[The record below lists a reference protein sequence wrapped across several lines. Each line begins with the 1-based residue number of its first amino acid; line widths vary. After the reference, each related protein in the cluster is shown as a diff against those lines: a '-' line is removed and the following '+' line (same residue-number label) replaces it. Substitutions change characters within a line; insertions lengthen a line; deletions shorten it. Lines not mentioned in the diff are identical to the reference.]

1 MANTN
6 ILDAERES
14 FHRFFECWLDEQ
26 NQRLHDLT
34 FAAKNN
40 TTATTTAATN
50 PATTTAAINTSSTS
64 LGKLVERVVKHYEH
78 YYEVKSR
85 WAKQDV
91 LGMLSPSWLSS
102 LEDAFLWIGGWR
114 PSMAFH
120 LFLSKSGLQL
130 EARVSEFIRGF
141 CSSSSKGNL
150 ADLSSHQLTQMDQM
164 QQRTVKEERDIS
176 EKMDKQQEAV
186 ADSSMVNLSHVI
198 TELMN
203 AGSGDDP
210 VAEEDPRVESALA
223 SKEQGLEE
231 ILHRADNLR
240 LRTLKS
246 ITHILTP
253 IQAVHF
259 LIAAAELHLRVHDW
273 GKEKDATTHAH
284 SSQP

>member
-6 ILDAERES
+6 ILEVERES
-14 FHRFFECWLDEQ
+14 FHRFFECWLAEQ
-26 NQRLHDLT
+26 NQHLHDLIT
-34 FAAKNN
+34 AAKNN
-40 TTATTTAATN
+40 TTSAATN
-50 PATTTAAINTSSTS
+50 PTTTAAINTSSRT
-64 LGKLVERVVKHYEH
+64 LGTLVERVVKHYEH

-85 WAKQDV
+85 WVKQDV

-120 LFLSKSGLQL
+120 LFHSKSGLQL
-130 EARVSEFIRGF
+130 EVRVAEFIRGF
-141 CSSSSKGNL
+141 CSSSSKGDL
-150 ADLSSHQLTQMDQM
+150 ADLSSHQLTQVDQM

-176 EKMDKQQEAV
+176 EKMAKRQEAV
-186 ADSSMVNLSHVI
+186 ADSSLVGLSHVI
-198 TELMN
+198 TELMD
-203 AGSGDDP
+203 AGNGGDDP

-231 ILHRADNLR
+231 VLHRADNLR
-240 LRTLKS
+240 LRTLKA

-259 LIAAAELHLRVHDW
+259 LIAAAELHLRLHDW
-273 GKEKDATTHAH
+273 GKKKDATTTRAQ